1 MNEKD
6 LKEFKE
12 MRASFQKVVDVLD
25 HVIEMSERENKGE
38 TVDEKELATAI
49 GEMTMAIL
57 NLKKLDM

>member
-38 TVDEKELATAI
+38 KVDEKELATAI

-57 NLKKLDM
+57 DLKKLDM

>member
-25 HVIEMSERENKGE
+25 HVIEMSERENRGE
-38 TVDEKELATAI
+38 EVDEKELATAI